1 MIALVD
7 ADLVPLGAGDDGQ
20 VEGDGDALL
29 LGVVTDFAERV
40 AQRRG
45 GDALR
50 FAVDGDCDG
59 CAMCSVCAHCGPA
72 NLGAWN
78 GSSSG
83 GVRPLSIASANQ
95 YAVAGASRMPL
106 R

>member
-1 MIALVD
+1 MVALVD
-7 ADLVPLGAGDDGQ
+7 ADRGPLGAGDDAE

-29 LGVVTDFAERV
+29 LGVVADFAERV
-40 AQRRG
+40 AQGRG

-50 FAVDGDCDG
+50 FAVDGDFDG
-59 CAMCSVCAHCGPA
+59 GAVRGHCGPA

-83 GVRPLSIASANQ
+83 GVRPLSIASASQ